1 LPVNFVKNSNSLSP
15 SIVKTTIGHS
25 FNELISVD
33 STNIYAMNQL
43 QANLAAHGAVYFAY
57 EQTAGKGQR
66 GREWKAQT
74 GQNILLS
81 AIIDASFLPIYQ
93 QFYLS
98 AAIAVACYDFLQ
110 HYIPHE
116 LSIKWPNDIY
126 WRDRKAGGILI
137 ENIISGNNWKWSVV
151 GIGLNIN
158 QTDFDDLNHR
168 AVSLKQI
175 TGKDHNPVLLA
186 KELCSFL
193 TIRYNQLKEGN
204 GSELLKIYQNLL
216 FKKGEL
222 VQLKRNNVIGSYTI
236 QTVNSQGELVV
247 KSSMEEAFTHGS
259 IDWIL

>member
-1 LPVNFVKNSNSLSP
+1 ML
-15 SIVKTTIGHS
+15 
-25 FNELISVD
+25 
-33 STNIYAMNQL
+33 
-43 QANLAAHGAVYFAY
+43 VY
-57 EQTAGKGQR
+57 QT
-66 GREWKAQT
+66 E
-74 GQNILLS
+74 
-81 AIIDASFLPIYQ
+81 PIYQ

-98 AAIAVACYDFLQ
+98 AAITVACYDFLQ